1 MDIDTHDVKS
11 ECDMKIA
18 PFKRVLWLVERG
30 ASCMK
35 IVPFEEYFGRW
46 MERGARCA
54 CHARQERTN
63 IDVYGNKHKP
73 SRLKSLVYRF
83 CDFQRK

>member
-1 MDIDTHDVKS
+1 MQGKERMDIEANDVKS

-35 IVPFEEYFGRW
+35 IVPFEEYFG
-46 MERGARCA
+46 
-54 CHARQERTN
+54 
-63 IDVYGNKHKP
+63 
-73 SRLKSLVYRF
+73 
-83 CDFQRK
+83 